1 LGDPHLRGRDDR
13 RSYPHVPQGSGG
25 GSIVADENQPLN
37 RQIRFVLLT
46 GMVLSLSMM
55 AIGLLWNMISPSS
68 TNVTMGPWQA
78 VQAMLNGDP
87 IGLIDLGI
95 MLLIATPLIRILV
108 ALATFIKGKEWKFV
122 AVSLIVLLVITMAI
136 LVKA

>member
-1 LGDPHLRGRDDR
+1 
-13 RSYPHVPQGSGG
+13 
-25 GSIVADENQPLN
+25 
-37 RQIRFVLLT
+37 
-46 GMVLSLSMM
+46 MVLSLSMM